1 MSQQINLFNPIF
13 LQQKKIFA
21 ARTMALALG
30 LLTFGAL
37 AIAATALYSVNQLRR
52 EAAAVTLQAAN
63 KQARLA
69 RATSEFAPRQ
79 ANAGI
84 TREAS
89 DAETQLAALRHVSEI
104 LKNGDLGNTHGYASV
119 FRALARQHQDGLW
132 LTGVGVGGS
141 AGADM
146 SLQGRAL
153 TATLVPA
160 YIERL
165 TRETVLQG
173 KSFGNLQITQP
184 AAPATSAAAPAA
196 PAAAPL
202 SFIEFSLQANAA
214 EVKP

>member
-30 LLTFGAL
+30 LLTIGAL

-52 EAAAVTLQAAN
+52 EAATVTLQAAN

-69 RATSEFAPRQ
+69 RATSDFAPRQ
-79 ANAGI
+79 ASPALI
-84 TREAS
+84 REAG
-89 DAETQLAALRHVSEI
+89 DAEAQLAALRHVSEI
-104 LKNGDLGNTHGYASV
+104 LQNGDLGNTRGYANV

-132 LTGVGVGGS
+132 LTGVNIGGG
-141 AGADM
+141 GADM

-165 TRETVLQG
+165 TREPVLQG

-184 AAPATSAAAPAA
+184 AAPATSAPAPAV
-196 PAAAPL
+196 AAPL
-202 SFIEFSLQANAA
+202 SFIEFALQANAA

>member
-1 MSQQINLFNPIF
+1 
-13 LQQKKIFA
+13 
-21 ARTMALALG
+21 MALALG

-89 DAETQLAALRHVSEI
+89 DAETQLAALRHVSDI
-104 LKNGDLGNTHGYASV
+104 LKNGDLGNTHGYASI

-184 AAPATSAAAPAA
+184 AAPAPAPAPA
-196 PAAAPL
+196 AAAPL